1 MKIFQVNDVVGVTI
15 KEEDVVLLRIHV
27 MKEKGTVMDQVMVV
41 VMMVMQ
47 VAKEIFCV
55 EATIARNLVHFTT
68 KRMTA
73 VRAGWQHKPR
83 DHQPCSILAH
93 C

>member
-1 MKIFQVNDVVGVTI
+1 MGVTI
-15 KEEDVVLLRIHV
+15 KVGDVALLRIHA
-27 MKEKGTVMDQVMVV
+27 MKEKETVMDQVMVE

-47 VAKEIFCV
+47 DVKEILCV
-55 EATIARNLVHFTT
+55 EATIARNLVHFTMT
-68 KRMTA
+68 RMTA

>member
-1 MKIFQVNDVVGVTI
+1 VGVTI
-15 KEEDVVLLRIHV
+15 KEEDVVLQRIHV
-27 MKEKGTVMDQVMVV
+27 MKEKGIVMDQEMVE

-47 VAKEIFCV
+47 DVKMILCV
-55 EATIARNLVHFTT
+55 EATIARNLGHFIM
-68 KRMTA
+68 KWMTA